1 MRISPAQPAEYAS
14 ALQWLFNHL
23 PDGEALRRANAAQ
36 ALMESRSETPA
47 QLLVARR
54 DRNIVGASLMQV
66 LVGATGVIWPP
77 RGEDADVEDALT
89 RHSLNWLK
97 THGAKIVQAILSVDE
112 TFLGEALV
120 RSGFQHP
127 TRLCY
132 LTHELATLVKPG
144 DEFEPVAAANQPEF
158 HDTLWR
164 SYEATQ
170 DFPEISGRRSL
181 DDVLQGHR
189 LGSGGVI
196 KWWLLRESGKPAGV
210 LLLEQLEGG
219 RAADLVYLGVVPEA
233 RGCGLGYE
241 LTCKA
246 MFEAKAVGAA
256 ELTLCVDARNAPAR
270 RIYDQLGFVEF
281 DRREVFLALF
291 GDLER

>member
-1 MRISPAQPAEYAS
+1 MSKQIGYVVGS
-14 ALQWLFNHL
+14 
-23 PDGEALRRANAAQ
+23 LRKDSWNRKLANALIRLGPPDFHFKELRIGDLPLYDQDDDRSQ
-36 ALMESRSETPA
+36 APEVQR
-47 QLLVARR
+47 
-54 DRNIVGASLMQV
+54 
-66 LVGATGVIWPP
+66 
-77 RGEDADVEDALT
+77 
-89 RHSLNWLK
+89 LK
-97 THGAKIVQAILSVDE
+97 TELRGVDAVIFVTPEYNRSVPGVLKNAIDHAS
-112 TFLGEALV
+112 
-120 RSGFQHP
+120 RP
-127 TRLCY
+127 
-132 LTHELATLVKPG
+132 PG
-144 DEFEPVAAANQPEF
+144 QSA
-158 HDTLWR
+158 W
-164 SYEATQ
+164 
-170 DFPEISGRRSL
+170 
-181 DDVLQGHR
+181 
-189 LGSGGVI
+189 
-196 KWWLLRESGKPAGV
+196 SGKPAGV